1 MNCDPRPR
9 RGAILNAFAT
19 RKRECE
25 GDKIIRLND
34 A

>member
-9 RGAILNAFAT
+9 RRRNSECFAT